1 MLVGLVGVVPA
12 AAVAQAPAWTWPLP
26 GPHEVGRPFAPPAT
40 RYSAGHRGADLPG
53 APGLVVRAAGA
64 GRVSYAG
71 LLAGRGVVVVVHGDL
86 RTTYEP
92 VTASVAVGASVAAG
106 DQIGRL
112 DAAHLGCPVAACL
125 HWGLRRGEDYLD
137 PVSLVDRWPTR
148 LLPLG
153 DAAAGGPV
161 PEHPGRAARS
171 DGATEVPR
179 GAGPPARS
187 ESYPGPTGPAV
198 PATGDTAVPG
208 EEPGQ
213 DPRRTAGTGG
223 WSLRAAQTP
232 LGFAALAALVA
243 GIGLRARARPRPG
256 PEGPASEAGAVPAVL
271 EPGSDA
277 VVLQLDEERLRRRAG

>member
-26 GPHEVGRPFAPPAT
+26 GPHDVGRPFAPPAA

-53 APGLVVRAAGA
+53 EPGLVVRAAGA

-92 VTASVAVGASVAAG
+92 VTASVAVGASVVAG

-125 HWGLRRGEDYLD
+125 HWGLRRGEDYLY
-137 PVSLVDRWPTR
+137 PVSLVDRGPAR
-148 LLPLG
+148 LLPVG
-153 DAAAGGPV
+153 D
-161 PEHPGRAARS
+161 
-171 DGATEVPR
+171 
-179 GAGPPARS
+179 ARS
-187 ESYPGPTGPAV
+187 ESYPGPAGPAV
-198 PATGDTAVPG
+198 PATGDMAVPG

-232 LGFAALAALVA
+232 LGIAALAALVA

-271 EPGSDA
+271 ERGSDA
-277 VVLQLDEERLRRRAG
+277 VVLRLDEARLRRRAGA